1 MISKEK
7 KRNERKEEKGI
18 LVCKMGEYPI
28 IRPNTIKKKKNLV
41 QESPYL
47 P

>member
-7 KRNERKEEKGI
+7 KENERKEEKGI

-28 IRPNTIKKKKNLV
+28 IRLTFYSTIKKKI
-41 QESPYL
+41 
-47 P
+47 